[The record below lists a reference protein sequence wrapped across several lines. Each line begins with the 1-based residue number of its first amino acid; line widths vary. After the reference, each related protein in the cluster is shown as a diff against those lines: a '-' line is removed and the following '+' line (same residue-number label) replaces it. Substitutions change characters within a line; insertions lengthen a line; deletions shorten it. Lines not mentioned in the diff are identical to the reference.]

1 MVGVVF
7 SLVLSVIVAGVAW
20 LLLGARFKLANV
32 PESNNMLNFLCYL
45 LIAMPFAIAM
55 AFFGLQ

>member
-7 SLVLSVIVAGVAW
+7 SLVVSVVVAGLAW
-20 LLLGARFKLANV
+20 LLLGARFQLNELA
-32 PESNNMLNFLCYL
+32 ETNNMLNFLCYL
-45 LIAMPFAIAM
+45 VLALPFAVAA